1 MNVEIDHLVKEYEG
15 GNVGLHETTLTIEPG
30 VFALLGPNGAGKST
44 LMSIISTL
52 AEPTRGTVRVDGFDV
67 RRQKQEVRRILGYL
81 PQDFGLYPALTVWE
95 TLDYMGLLYNLGD
108 AADRA
113 RRIEAAMEKVNL
125 TGLRDRPVGALSGG
139 MKQRVGLAQAY
150 LHSPK
155 LLIVDEPTAGLD
167 PEERIRVRSLLAEL
181 GKDSVILVST
191 HLIEDVEA
199 VADRVGVL
207 HKGRVRF
214 TGTITELLDSV
225 RGKVWTKEMSPG
237 ELNARRRDT
246 QETGLLRLGD
256 RVRLRYVSDTA
267 EPGAVSVEPNLED
280 AYIRLMKEEAA

>member
-52 AEPTRGTVRVDGFDV
+52 AEPTRGTVRVGGFDV

-81 PQDFGLYPALTVWE
+81 PQDFGLYPALTVRE

-125 TGLRDRPVGALSGG
+125 TSLRDRPVGALSGG

-214 TGTITELLDSV
+214 TGTITQLLDSV
-225 RGKVWTKEMSPG
+225 RGKVWTKEMSPT

-256 RVRLRYVSDTA
+256 RVRLRYVSETA
-267 EPGAVSVEPNLED
+267 EDGAVSVEPNLED